1 MAGGLDKHLHL
12 RTMSGSAPLDVLPLW
27 VLLLALLIGS
37 LLLEECGF
45 RLGRLRASRINK
57 ESDATVGAIVAAQL
71 GLLAFLLAFSFG
83 IVVSRFDQR
92 WQVLLNEANAIG
104 TAYLRASMLPDAQ
117 GASIR
122 HLLREY
128 ADVRLQA
135 TTGTSIDQVL
145 RRSEDIHQ
153 QLWTEAVAAAGHDPR
168 SVPTGLFIQSL
179 NELIDLHAAR
189 VTTALLNRMPLPV
202 WIVLFAVGFLSFL
215 TLGYQAGMTRASRS
229 PASIVLAL
237 TFVSVI
243 GLVTDLDRPSQG
255 LLRVNQAPMVDVQK
269 MMHDTASR
277 K

>member
-1 MAGGLDKHLHL
+1 MP
-12 RTMSGSAPLDVLPLW
+12 GSTPLDVLPLW
-27 VLLLALLIGS
+27 ALMVALLIGN

-45 RLGRLRASRINK
+45 RLGRLRARRMNK

-83 IVVSRFDQR
+83 IVASRFDLR
-92 WQVLLNEANAIG
+92 WQVLVNEANAIG
-104 TAYLRASMLPDAQ
+104 TTYLRASMLPDAQ

-128 ADVRLQA
+128 TDVRLQA
-135 TTGTSIDQVL
+135 LTGTSLDQVL
-145 RRSEDIHQ
+145 RRSDDIHQ

-179 NELIDLHAAR
+179 NELIDVHAAR
-189 VTTALLNRMPLPV
+189 VMAALLNRMPLPV

-215 TLGYQAGMTRASRS
+215 TIGYQAGLSRASRS

-243 GLVTDLDRPSQG
+243 GLVADLDRPSEG
-255 LLRVNQAPMVDVQK
+255 LLRVSQQPMIDVRR
-269 MMHDTASR
+269 MMEITAHR
-277 K
+277 DHAEVP